1 MRNSY
6 DVVVIGGGAAG
17 LSGAVTLARSLRSV
31 LVVDAG
37 DPRNAPAEA
46 MHNYLGR
53 EGTSPLD
60 LVADGRQELEG
71 YGGEVV
77 PGVVTDARPAGDG
90 FVVTLESGESVQA
103 RRLLLATGLRDELP
117 AVEGLAARWG
127 KDVIHCPY
135 CHGYEHRGRA
145 IGVLASTP
153 LVMHQALM
161 FRQLSDDVVVFTHT
175 VPDLGA
181 DALGRLAAL
190 GVRVVEGEVAAVEMK
205 DEGVTGVRLASG
217 EVVEREVVVVA
228 PRFGARVAGL
238 EGLGLEITE
247 MVVEGAVLGTSVQAD
262 PATGKTNV
270 PGVWAAGNVASM
282 AAQVVISAGAG
293 LMAGSQ
299 INYDLILEDA
309 GRAVEA
315 AK

>member
-1 MRNSY
+1 MRNTY

-60 LVADGRQELEG
+60 LVADGRKELEG

-77 PGVVTDARPAGDG
+77 SGVVTGARPTDDG
-90 FVVTLESGESVQA
+90 FVITLESGESVQA

-135 CHGYEHRGRA
+135 CHGYEHRGQA

-153 LVMHQALM
+153 MVMHQALM

-175 VPDLGA
+175 APDLGA
-181 DALGRLAAL
+181 DALEQLAAL

-205 DEGVTGVRLASG
+205 DEGITGVRLVSG
-217 EVVEREVVVVA
+217 EVVAREVVVVA
-228 PRFGARVAGL
+228 PRFNARVAGL

-262 PATGKTNV
+262 PTGKTNV

-299 INYDLILEDA
+299 INYDLILDDTR
-309 GRAVEA
+309 RAVEA
-315 AK
+315 AR